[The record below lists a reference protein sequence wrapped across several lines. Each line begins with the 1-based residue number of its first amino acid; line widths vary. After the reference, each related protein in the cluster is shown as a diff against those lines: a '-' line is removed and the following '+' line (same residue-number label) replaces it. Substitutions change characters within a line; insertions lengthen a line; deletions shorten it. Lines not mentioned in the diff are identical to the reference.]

1 MFGFEQLTME
11 SFGAREFVKTKN
23 LAIEKCTF
31 CEAPVAYNVLQY
43 TLYGCFDDSA
53 VNDQKFSLPWF
64 MIETSCLSW
73 HNVRHLLI
81 SVPQKPRFSVV
92 VGVFLPSP
100 INHLATG
107 WREHLQE
114 RPPMK
119 SCLVRITMFPAD
131 VPFNP

>member
-11 SFGAREFVKTKN
+11 SLGAREFVKTKN

-43 TLYGCFDDSA
+43 TLYGCFFDSA

-81 SVPQKPRFSVV
+81 SVPQKPRFVV

-114 RPPMK
+114 RP
-119 SCLVRITMFPAD
+119 L
-131 VPFNP
+131 